1 MTQLNDAVCI
11 RASPIDRR
19 REHGRR
25 VERVKPVDNESDVV
39 VWSNWARV
47 FSPVAAGWMMT
58 NSQTTVGQRGAL
70 PESALIGYGE
80 HRRGGKRGAVATSR
94 PRQLRH
100 GTYLQAIIMVK

>member
-39 VWSNWARV
+39 V
-47 FSPVAAGWMMT
+47 
-58 NSQTTVGQRGAL
+58 
-70 PESALIGYGE
+70 
-80 HRRGGKRGAVATSR
+80 
-94 PRQLRH
+94 
-100 GTYLQAIIMVK
+100 